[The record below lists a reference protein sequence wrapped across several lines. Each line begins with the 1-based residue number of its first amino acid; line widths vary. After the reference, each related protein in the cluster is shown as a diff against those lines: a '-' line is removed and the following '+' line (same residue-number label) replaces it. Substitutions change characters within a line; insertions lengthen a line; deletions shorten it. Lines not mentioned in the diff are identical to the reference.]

1 MSVAG
6 GSGPLPGGAMEAR
19 VDNYLARVSKGLAG
33 LSREA
38 ASEIVEELRSH
49 ILEKVAV
56 NGDTTTPA
64 AVEDVLGALGEP
76 EELAAQYMA
85 DDLLERAASNRSPR
99 LFFRGL
105 LLWASLSAGG
115 IFVLVGCL
123 VGYFLGAAF
132 LLCAILKPLH
142 PQSAGLWRLPDEA
155 HSYSL
160 RLGFGSVPVVGTEL
174 LGWWMVPVGLL
185 LGGGLCLLT
194 TRCALWCARLYR
206 RSHALRRG

>member
-6 GSGPLPGGAMEAR
+6 SSDPLPGGAMDAR
-19 VDNYLARVSKGLAG
+19 VHDYLARVRKGLAG

-49 ILEKVAV
+49 ILEKAAV
-56 NGDTTTPA
+56 NGEATPA
-64 AVEDVLGALGEP
+64 AVEDVLAALGKP

-99 LFFRGL
+99 LFLRGL
-105 LLWASLSAGG
+105 VLWASLSAGG
-115 IFVLVGCL
+115 IFVLIGCV
-123 VGYFLGAAF
+123 VGYFLGGAF
-132 LLCAILKPLH
+132 MLCAILKPLH

-160 RLGFGSVPVVGTEL
+160 RLGFGSVPAGGTEL

-194 TRCALWCARLYR
+194 TKCALWCARVYR
-206 RSHALRRG
+206 RSHALGRG